1 MGGFNRMSGIVDAIY
16 RSYPDSVRQV
26 LALSRQDAERLPR
39 LPTLAIISIRSPD
52 DEPAA
57 LDGFAHL
64 LRLCFSDVDFLNP
77 SISLR
82 ARSRPQREFTV
93 EQASAVHCFI
103 RSLPAEVKSL
113 VVHCEGG
120 FSRSCAIALAVH
132 RVYGYRTDL
141 TRLGRANPSVALL
154 MMSTWCSPLFE

>member
-1 MGGFNRMSGIVDAIY
+1 MGGFKRMSGIVDAIY
-16 RSYPDSVRQV
+16 RPHSDSVRQIF
-26 LALSRQDAERLPR
+26 ALSRREAEHLPR
-39 LPTLAIISIRSPD
+39 LPTLAIISIGSPD

-57 LDGFAHL
+57 LDGCTHL

-77 SISLR
+77 SISR
-82 ARSRPQREFTV
+82 RTRSRPQRAFTV

-120 FSRSCAIALAVH
+120 FSRSCAIVLAIH
-132 RVYGYRTDL
+132 RMYGYRTDL
-141 TRLGRANPSVALL
+141 TRLGRANSSVVRL
-154 MMSTWCSPLFE
+154 MMSTQCSTLFE